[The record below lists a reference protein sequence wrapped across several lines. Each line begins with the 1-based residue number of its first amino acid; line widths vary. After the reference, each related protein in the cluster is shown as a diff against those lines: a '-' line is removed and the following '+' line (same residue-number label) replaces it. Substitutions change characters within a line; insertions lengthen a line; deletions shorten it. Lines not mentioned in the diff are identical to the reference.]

1 MNEWVALFL
10 KIGFVLLLI
19 LQGVPV
25 LIWLERKISAFIQG
39 RVGPNRTALFGITAG
54 GFFQPVA
61 DAIKLFFKEDITPTA
76 VDRFLYFAA
85 PILVFAPPVLAFAVI
100 PFGNRIGDEHLQIAN
115 LPIGVLFAMSV
126 MSIGVY
132 GIAFGGW
139 ASHSKYSLLGGLRS
153 SAQMISYEL
162 TLGLAI
168 MLAIMLSGSVDMRE
182 IVNHQIE
189 AGRGIFGWNVFG
201 GGNLWLAP
209 FGLLGAILF
218 YAASLAE
225 NNRLPFDLPECE
237 AELVAGYHTEY
248 SSMKYAMFMLAEY
261 AAMITMSALLTTLF
275 LGGWHFPGITDP
287 RDHSLGGGIL
297 SHLVFATKMGAILF
311 TTIWIRWTLPRFR
324 YDQLMNLGW
333 KGLIPVSLANLACVA
348 VIEVLTNPKH

>member
-1 MNEWVALFL
+1 MSEWLWFAG
-10 KIGFVLLLI
+10 KMAFVLLLI

-39 RVGPNRTALFGITAG
+39 RVGPNRTAVFGVKAG

-61 DAIKLFFKEDITPTA
+61 DAIKLFFKEDITPRM
-76 VDRFLYFAA
+76 VDRFLYFVA
-85 PILVFAPPVLAFAVI
+85 PIMVFVPPVLAFAVI
-100 PFGNRIGDEHLQIAN
+100 PFGHRIGDEHLQIAN

-162 TLGLAI
+162 TLGLSI
-168 MLAIMLSGSVDMRE
+168 LLAIMLSGSVDLRE
-182 IVNHQIE
+182 VVLRQAHH
-189 AGRGIFGWNVFG
+189 GWNVFG
-201 GGNLWLAP
+201 GGNGWLAP
-209 FGLLGAILF
+209 FGIVGAVLF

-248 SSMKYAMFMLAEY
+248 SSMKYAMFMLSEY
-261 AAMITMSALLTTLF
+261 AAMITMSALLVTLYF
-275 LGGWHFPGITDP
+275 GGWHFRGITDP
-287 RDHSLGGGIL
+287 ADHSLLGGVL
-297 SHLVFATKMGAILF
+297 SHVVFASKMGVILL

-333 KGLIPVSLANLACVA
+333 KGLIPVSLANLAIVA
-348 VIEVLTNPKH
+348 VIEVVTNS

>member
-1 MNEWVALFL
+1 MNVWFL
-10 KIGFVLLLI
+10 AKIGFVLLLI

-25 LIWLERKISAFIQG
+25 LIWLERKISAYIQG
-39 RVGPNRTALFGITAG
+39 RVGPNRTALFGVRAG
-54 GFFQPVA
+54 GFFQPLA
-61 DAIKLFFKEDITPTA
+61 DAIKLFFKEDITPLN

-85 PILVFAPPVLAFAVI
+85 PVLVFVPPVLAFCVI
-100 PFGNRIGDEHLQIAN
+100 PFGNRIGEEHLQIAN

-182 IVNHQIE
+182 IVRHQIDH
-189 AGRGIFGWNVFG
+189 GWNVIG
-201 GGNLWLAP
+201 GGNLLLLP

-261 AAMITMSALLTTLF
+261 AAMITMSALLTTLYF
-275 LGGWHFPGITDP
+275 GGWHFPGITDP
-287 RDHSLGGGIL
+287 DHHSVTAGVV
-297 SHLVFATKMGAILF
+297 SHLVFAAKMSVILLVS
-311 TTIWIRWTLPRFR
+311 IWIRWTLPRFR

-333 KGLIPVSLANLACVA
+333 KALLPVSLANLAIVA
-348 VIEVLTNPKH
+348 VIEVLTDKLRSP

>member
-1 MNEWVALFL
+1 MNVWLALFL
-10 KIGFVLLLI
+10 KIAFVLLLI

-25 LIWLERKISAFIQG
+25 LIWLERKISAYIQG
-39 RVGPNRTALFGITAG
+39 RVGPNRTSLFGIKAA

-61 DAIKLFFKEDITPTA
+61 DAIKLFFKEDITPSM
-76 VDRFLYFAA
+76 VDKFLYYAA
-85 PILVFAPPVLAFAVI
+85 PVLVFAPPFLAFAVI
-100 PFGNRIGDEHLQIAN
+100 PFGNRIGDVHLQIAN

-162 TLGLAI
+162 TLGLSI
-168 MLAIMLSGSVDMRE
+168 MLAIMLSESVDLRQ
-182 IVNHQIE
+182 IVQRQIE
-189 AGRGIFGWNVFG
+189 GGWNVFG
-201 GGNLWLAP
+201 GPKWYLAP
-209 FGLLGAILF
+209 FGIIGAILF

-261 AAMITMSALLTTLF
+261 AAMITMSALLTTLYF
-275 LGGWHFPGITDP
+275 GGWHFPGITDP
-287 RDHSLGGGIL
+287 LDYSWWGGIK
-297 SHLVFATKMGAILF
+297 SHLVFTAKMSAILF

-333 KGLIPVSLANLACVA
+333 KGLIPVSLVNLAIVA
-348 VIEVLTNPKH
+348 VLQVVWNPK